1 MLGALFGFN
10 GRLSR
15 PGFWEVLF
23 SIVLID
29 VLLVLGRM
37 YVADSGLP
45 GGFGPASALSQAL
58 LAAIPWALGAFTIW
72 SLLAAMVKRCHDR
85 GRTGAL
91 ILVGLIPVIGWLWLL
106 IDLFV
111 LEGEE
116 RRNRYGRPP
125 HAPVVEEAPRSR
137 IDWGAEPVPAP
148 EPAFA
153 AAPAEPPAP
162 EPAQLEPV
170 AQEPMQA
177 PSDAV
182 DVYLPEHPAPE
193 PERVVATAPLADEAF
208 AEAAQPADAPAAAP
222 EAVHA
227 EAEALQ
233 ESPAEAE
240 VEPEPELP
248 LELSPASAPAATQA
262 PDAIHGEMRPLM
274 LDRI

>member
-91 ILVGLIPVIGWLWLL
+91 ILIGLIPVIGWLWLL
-106 IDLFV
+106 VDLFV

-116 RRNRYGRPP
+116 RKNCYGRPP
-125 HAPVVEEAPRSR
+125 HSPVVEEAPRPR
-137 IDWGAEPVPAP
+137 VDWGAEPAPAP

-162 EPAQLEPV
+162 EPLSPEPH
-170 AQEPMQA
+170 ELA
-177 PSDAV
+177 PTDAGDV
-182 DVYLPEHPAPE
+182 DVHVPEIHAEPEPLAAWPEDHVPMAEAPPVHEPEPEPIQPEPEALHAEEPAPE
-193 PERVVATAPLADEAF
+193 PP
-208 AEAAQPADAPAAAP
+208 AEAAEDHQ
-222 EAVHA
+222 
-227 EAEALQ
+227 
-233 ESPAEAE
+233 
-240 VEPEPELP
+240 PELS
-248 LELSPASAPAATQA
+248 LEMARDHHREEPRPTERDRSDP
-262 PDAIHGEMRPLM
+262 RPLM
-274 LDRI
+274 LDSL